1 MQPYHLS
8 SDSDVFTSH
17 LVDSKLSYCPP
28 LLCPNIFKKWSSQV
42 NVNNGAASM
51 LLLFVVVVEVKK
63 KERAGNEPSCADL

>member
-28 LLCPNIFKKWSSQV
+28 LLCPNIFKKLSSRA
-42 NVNNGAASM
+42 NVNSRAASM
-51 LLLFVVVVEVKK
+51 LLLFVVVEVKK
-63 KERAGNEPSCADL
+63 EERAGNEPSCADL